1 MVWMV
6 WLKALLFTLVAP
18 ATVLLWV
25 PYGLLGWSLP
35 RPALALQWLGLL
47 PIALGVAVYL
57 WCVWNFAARGQ
68 GTPAPIDPPRTLVV
82 QGLYRWVRNPMYVG
96 VGLVLAGETL
106 LFGSLSLLLY
116 TLLVL
121 LACHLFVVL
130 YEEPT
135 LRRRFGRAYEDYC
148 RAVPRWLPRLKKSP

>member
-1 MVWMV
+1 MV

-18 ATVLLWV
+18 ATVVLWV
-25 PYGLLGWSLP
+25 PLWLLGWSYP
-35 RPALALQWLGLL
+35 RPALLLQWLGLL
-47 PIALGVAVYL
+47 PIALGAAVYL

-68 GTPAPIDPPRTLVV
+68 GTPAPIDPPKTLVV

-96 VGLVLAGETL
+96 IGLVLMGETL
-106 LFGSLSLLLY
+106 LFGSGSLLLY

-121 LACHLFVVL
+121 LACHLFVIL

-135 LRRRFGRAYEDYC
+135 LRQRFGQAYEDYC
-148 RAVPRWLPRLKKSP
+148 RAVPRWIPRFKKQP

>member
-1 MVWMV
+1 MV

-18 ATVLLWV
+18 ATVVLWV
-25 PYGLLGWSLP
+25 PLWLLSWSYP
-35 RPALALQWLGLL
+35 RPALLLQWLGLL
-47 PIALGVAVYL
+47 PIALGAAVYL

-68 GTPAPIDPPRTLVV
+68 GTPAPIDPPKTLVV

-96 VGLVLAGETL
+96 IGLVLMGETL
-106 LFGSLSLLLY
+106 LFGSGSLLLY

-121 LACHLFVVL
+121 LACHLFVIL

-135 LRRRFGRAYEDYC
+135 LRQRFGQAYEDYC
-148 RAVPRWLPRLKKSP
+148 RAVPRWIPRFKKQP

>member
-1 MVWMV
+1 MV

-18 ATVLLWV
+18 ATVALWV
-25 PYGLLGWSLP
+25 PLWLLGWSFP
-35 RPALALQWLGLL
+35 PPAFPLQWLGLL
-47 PIALGVAVYL
+47 PIALGTASYL
-57 WCVWNFAARGQ
+57 WCVWNFAARGR

-96 VGLVLAGETL
+96 IGLVLAGETL
-106 LFGSLSLLLY
+106 LFGSASLLLY

-121 LACHLFVVL
+121 LACHLFVVF

-135 LRRRFGRAYEDYC
+135 LRWRFGRAYEDYC
-148 RAVPRWLPRLKKSP
+148 RAVPRWVPRWRKQP